1 MRFVG
6 VMARSGIPA
15 FPLKTKMAASA
26 EENSEDL
33 QTWPKFVLFG
43 DSITQLAFCDGGW
56 GAALQHV
63 LQRKCDVVCRGL
75 SGYTTAWGKL
85 VLPQVINKHNATDVV
100 LVTIFFG
107 ANDASLKEMS
117 PKHVPLDNYKT
128 NLRDMLEYLQ
138 QLGLGPDQVILI
150 TPPALDEQAW
160 QKHCQGMGSSINRL
174 NEVTGQYAKAC
185 WEVAEERKVT
195 CVDLWTA
202 MQKEKGWQRF
212 LEDGLHLSREG
223 NQFLAQHLVPLAQE
237 GTNHLPII
245 FPLSEDVDPYQPE
258 EALLHKTEAKDD

>member
-1 MRFVG
+1 
-6 VMARSGIPA
+6 
-15 FPLKTKMAASA
+15 MAASA
-26 EENSEDL
+26 EENFDQL

-56 GAALQHV
+56 GATLQNV

-85 VLPQVINKHNATDVV
+85 VLPQIINKHNAGDVV

-117 PKHVPLDNYKT
+117 PKHVPLDVYKT
-128 NLRDMLEYLQ
+128 NLTDMLEYLQ
-138 QLGLGPDQVILI
+138 QSGLGSDQVIII

-160 QKHCQGMGSSINRL
+160 QKHCQEMGSSINRL

-185 WEVAEERKVT
+185 CEVAAERKVT

-202 MQKEKGWQRF
+202 MQKEKDWQKF
-212 LEDGLHLSREG
+212 LDDGLHLSREG
-223 NQFLAQHLVPLAQE
+223 SQFLAQLLTPLAQE

-245 FPLSEDVDPYQPE
+245 FPLSEDVDPYKPE
-258 EALLHKTEAKDD
+258 EALLNRRQTKDD

>member
-1 MRFVG
+1 
-6 VMARSGIPA
+6 
-15 FPLKTKMAASA
+15 MAAST
-26 EENSEDL
+26 EVNSEEL

-43 DSITQLAFCDGGW
+43 DSITQLAFSDGGW

-85 VLPQVINKHNATDVV
+85 VLPQIINKNNAEDIV

-117 PKHVPLDNYKT
+117 PKHVPLDVYKT
-128 NLRDMLEYLQ
+128 NLTDMLEYLQ
-138 QLGLGPDQVILI
+138 QLGLGSDQVILI

-160 QKHCQGMGSSINRL
+160 LKHCQEMGSSINRL

-185 WEVAEERKVT
+185 WDVATERKMT

-202 MQKEKGWQRF
+202 MQKEKDWQRY
-212 LEDGLHLSREG
+212 LDDGLHLSKEG
-223 NQFLAQHLVPLAQE
+223 SQFLAQYLVPLAQE

-245 FPLSEDVDPYQPE
+245 FPLSEDVDPYKPE
-258 EALLHKTEAKDD
+258 EALLNRNPTKDDLL